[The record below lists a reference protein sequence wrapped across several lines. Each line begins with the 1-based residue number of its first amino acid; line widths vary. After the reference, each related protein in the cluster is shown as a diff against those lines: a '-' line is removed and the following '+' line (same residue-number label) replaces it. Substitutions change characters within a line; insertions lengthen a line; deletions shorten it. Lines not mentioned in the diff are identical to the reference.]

1 MVAVRLLSIATRDT
15 TPTLAHKQVDT
26 QPDTCYTRV
35 GRGTSRQEQGTAMI
49 AIQNYVYS
57 QYRKCAEKRGILFN
71 IDAATFLALAAAPC
85 AYCGATNTNTATR
98 KQYAVKVWNYNGIDR
113 VNSDQ
118 SYALGNVVACCK
130 LCNAA
135 KTDMNPATFLAS
147 DWLKS
152 RISSVKGE

>member
-1 MVAVRLLSIATRDT
+1 MKIKPHNTNRSSKSRKAHTMTLPIENYIIRQYKHCAARRNIPFLLTNDEVVKFFD
-15 TPTLAHKQVDT
+15 L
-26 QPDTCYTRV
+26 
-35 GRGTSRQEQGTAMI
+35 
-49 AIQNYVYS
+49 
-57 QYRKCAEKRGILFN
+57 
-71 IDAATFLALAAAPC
+71 PC
-85 AYCGATNTNTATR
+85 VYCGATHSNTATR